1 MKVKKTSFIAIS
13 LIIAMASLGFVFA
26 GWTEKLNIAG
36 TVQTGD
42 FCVKFY
48 EGYCINYDKP
58 GTNDL
63 KYYGY
68 PERWPYDVGTTYC
81 DVKEDK
87 VTITLENVYPCYQTF
102 VRFRIINCGTISAKL
117 KDVTV
122 TFEDPDG
129 LKKFVE
135 FGVDIEIRDPDGN
148 WIYEAERVYPEKW
161 KGAFPKTNATI
172 DELETALETTIN
184 SALDEIGGKL
194 PPNYELWF
202 GMEGDEEG
210 CFGFHIKQ
218 EVDGE
223 IAPEN
228 ATFKFTIEMTWVP
241 FNDP

>member
-1 MKVKKTSFIAIS
+1 MKIKKISYIAIS

-26 GWTEKLNIAG
+26 GWTENLNIEG
-36 TVQTGD
+36 TVETGD
-42 FCVKFY
+42 FCVKFW
-48 EGYCINYDKP
+48 EGYCISYDEP
-58 GTNDL
+58 GDNDL

-68 PERWPYDVGTTYC
+68 PARWPYDVGTTYC

-102 VRFRIINCGTISAKL
+102 VRFVIINYGTISAKL

-135 FGVDIEIRDPDGN
+135 FGVDVEIKRGGD
-148 WIYEAERVYPEKW
+148 WIAESVYPGTYR
-161 KGAFPKTNATI
+161 GALPKTDAPI
-172 DELETALETTIN
+172 DELETALETTIKD
-184 SALDEIGGKL
+184 ALDQIGGKL
-194 PPNYELWF
+194 LPGDQLWF
-202 GMEGDEEG
+202 GKEGDEEG

-218 EVDGE
+218 EVDGAT
-223 IAPEN
+223 APEN